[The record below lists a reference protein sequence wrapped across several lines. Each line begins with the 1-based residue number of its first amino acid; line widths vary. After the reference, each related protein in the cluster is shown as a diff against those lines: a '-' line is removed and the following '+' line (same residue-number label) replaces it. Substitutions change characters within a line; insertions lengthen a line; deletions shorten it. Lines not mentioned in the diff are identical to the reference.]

1 MRRGSEFPGSLEDVV
16 LQEGQLQLALLQHH
30 FQIERRKLLDSKGKI
45 GEDLGK
51 LEIVGEDKE
60 QLGAI

>member
-1 MRRGSEFPGSLEDVV
+1 M

-30 FQIERRKLLDSKGKI
+30 FRIERRKLLDSKGKI